1 VGLRPHAGAGR
12 GVARTFQVVK
22 PFPALSVHENVTLAA
37 FLRHRRRPDAERAA
51 LTAIAELGLE
61 ARRDTLAGQLTLM
74 DQKRLEMARALA
86 TEPRLLLLDEPLC
99 GLNPTEIEVAC
110 GLVERI
116 HARGVTIMIVEHVM
130 KAIMRISRR
139 VVVMQH
145 GEKIADGAPGAV
157 VRDPAV
163 VSAYFGKR
171 AG

>member
-1 VGLRPHAGAGR
+1 MPAAASCASSVLRPA
-12 GVARTFQVVK
+12 
-22 PFPALSVHENVTLAA
+22 
-37 FLRHRRRPDAERAA
+37 RRPDAERAA
-51 LTAIAELGLE
+51 LTAITELGLE

-74 DQKRLEMARALA
+74 DPKRLEMARALA

-99 GLNPTEIEVAC
+99 GLTPTEIELAC
-110 GLVERI
+110 DLVERI
-116 HARGVTIMIVEHVM
+116 HARGVTIMIVEDVM

-145 GEKIADGAPGAV
+145 GEEIADGAPAEV